1 MGVTSSYVL
10 FVVYSHLQAVLVL
23 CRGLFTPGHNDAAS
37 RVHDNVHGAALRQH
51 AGGSSLVD
59 SFGQVPAMASIFSSL
74 IGPQLGHP
82 DEYKILGLLLLLR
95 PKCHP
100 IALVT
105 AVPAGSLI
113 SPERLNP
120 LPRSRDLMNVKD
132 IEYLAFKRSLYILQS
147 ICVCFT
153 LLSSVHQ
160 PASMVVYGY
169 AIGSVM
175 GDLSQYKTYI
185 SDRA

>member
-82 DEYKILGLLLLLR
+82 DEYKILVLLLLLR

-100 IALVT
+100 TALVT

-132 IEYLAFKRSLYILQS
+132 IESLA
-147 ICVCFT
+147 CVCFT

-175 GDLSQYKTYI
+175 GDLSQYKTCI